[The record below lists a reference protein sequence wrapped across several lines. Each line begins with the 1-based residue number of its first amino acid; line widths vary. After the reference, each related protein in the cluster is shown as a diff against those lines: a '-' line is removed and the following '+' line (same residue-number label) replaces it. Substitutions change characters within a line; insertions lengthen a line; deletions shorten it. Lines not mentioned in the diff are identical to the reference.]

1 MAAEPLASEGTGY
14 EVVEAEP
21 PEILSRNLVSAG
33 YLLAGATAFFFIA
46 FVFAYFYLRSL
57 NNAGLWKPS
66 NVDASIGWG
75 TAIVA
80 CYVLSAILVR
90 LGLSDHRAS
99 GNGAGGRRWP
109 VALGLGVVGLVLQVL
124 DWTHESFGPADG
136 GFASVFFGWTAFLF
150 LFVFCTLLWLEMTLA
165 TSMRYRNVDAG
176 APAAGP
182 CIGRPAPHWR
192 TTSATRSPSSAPS
205 SSGSASTGR
214 SSPAIAVVTWIILYL
229 I

>member
-1 MAAEPLASEGTGY
+1 MAAEPLAYEGTGY

-57 NNAGLWKPS
+57 NNNGLWKPS

-80 CYVLSAILVR
+80 CYVLSAVLVR
-90 LGLSDHRAS
+90 LGLSDQRAS
-99 GNGAGGRRWP
+99 RDRAWRLKGG

-136 GFASVFFGWTAFLF
+136 GFASVFFGWTAFMF

-165 TSMRYRNVDAG
+165 TSIRYRNVESDALPPG
-176 APAAGP
+176 HASGDPHRKAHDIRDPLSLVRAELMGLSFYWSFLAG
-182 CIGRPAPHWR
+182 
-192 TTSATRSPSSAPS
+192 
-205 SSGSASTGR
+205 
-214 SSPAIAVVTWIILYL
+214 IAVVTWIILYL